1 MNWLDAF
8 TPDLYVARV
17 EVITPELLHKHG
29 LRGLLL
35 DLDNTLLDNYAQHFE
50 SHILEW
56 ANKVRAQGIELC
68 IVTNAPP
75 ERTCTLAQA
84 LGVPGIPRAR
94 KPLISGLLAGLK
106 RLGLRPDQAA
116 MVGDQ
121 IFTDV
126 WAGNRAGLFTILVMP
141 TSPHESWL
149 TRWKRPLERRV
160 LARLAGRG

>member
-1 MNWLDAF
+1 MSWLDAF

-17 EVITPELLHKHG
+17 EGITPELLHQYG

-50 SHILEW
+50 SQVLEW
-56 ANKVRAQGIELC
+56 ANRVRAQGIGLC

-75 ERTCTLAQA
+75 ERTRLLAQA

-94 KPLISGLLAGLK
+94 KPLIGGLRAGLQ
-106 RLGLRPDQAA
+106 RLGLRPEQAA

-126 WAGNRAGLFTILVMP
+126 WAGNRAGLFTILVRP
-141 TSPHESWL
+141 TSSRESWL

-160 LARLAGRG
+160 LSRLARHG